1 MGLPNQRSVR
11 RWCDSIFVSTLAACA
26 VTWCPAVAR
35 AQAAPAAAP
44 APPPPAYEGS
54 AEFAFLG
61 TTGNASAQTIG
72 VGGELILRPEK
83 WVVRNKAAF
92 MRNKTDGVLT
102 AKVFQYLIRGER
114 LLTPRT
120 AAFGQDTYFQDRF
133 AGVAHRNSL
142 LGGVAFKL
150 IDRASH
156 LLSVDGGL
164 GYLNEERL
172 TGDDVSSASYAF
184 GGAYRWK
191 LSPTAEFSDDARY
204 TATFDDAS
212 DWRVDQTLAIVARLT
227 SLFSLKASNSVRYA
241 NTPVPGF
248 KNTDTNTAIALVAKF

>member
-1 MGLPNQRSVR
+1 M
-11 RWCDSIFVSTLAACA
+11 STLVACA
-26 VTWCPAVAR
+26 VGLCPVA
-35 AQAAPAAAP
+35 AHGQAAPAAAP

-54 AEFAFLG
+54 AEFAFLA
-61 TTGNASAQTIG
+61 TTGNASAQTLG
-72 VGGELILRPEK
+72 LGGELILRPEK

-191 LSPTAEFSDDARY
+191 LSPTAEFTDDARY

-227 SLFSLKASNSVRYA
+227 SLFSLKASNTVRYA
-241 NTPVPGF
+241 HTPVIGF
-248 KNTDTNTAIALVAKF
+248 ENTDTNTAIALVAKF